1 MMFDDTQHNACEKCR
16 DLMSGFLDD
25 ELEAAEASMIREH
38 LSACGE
44 CADLCAELSAILEFC
59 GEEPSEAVADA
70 APPNADAMWKRINN
84 VLEAEI
90 KAPPPSLPET
100 RRTWGLSFF
109 QVSAALAC
117 VAIVSSLLTFVA
129 IRNYN
134 AEPDTVMVTR
144 TVQQPGIVDR
154 VLIRFGFAESP
165 AEKLERRLRERQAAI
180 DYWNAKVQVR
190 RMQWDRTTREAFD
203 RNLRAIDESLFE
215 YTNILQ
221 SDPEDQL
228 SEEML
233 DAVLNDKMNLLRDF
247 AAL

>member
-1 MMFDDTQHNACEKCR
+1 MMFDETQLNICEKCR
-16 DLMSGFLDD
+16 DLMSGFLDN
-25 ELEAAEASMIREH
+25 ELEAAEASLVREH
-38 LSACGE
+38 LSACVE
-44 CADLCAELSAILEFC
+44 CADLCSELSAILQFC
-59 GEEPSEAVADA
+59 GEEPSETAADA

-90 KAPPPSLPET
+90 KPLPSPPET

-117 VAIVSSLLTFVA
+117 VAVVSSLLTFVA
-129 IRNYN
+129 IRSYN
-134 AEPDTVMVTR
+134 AEPDAVMVTR
-144 TVQQPGIVDR
+144 SAQPPGVIDR
-154 VLIRFGFAESP
+154 VLIKFGFSESP